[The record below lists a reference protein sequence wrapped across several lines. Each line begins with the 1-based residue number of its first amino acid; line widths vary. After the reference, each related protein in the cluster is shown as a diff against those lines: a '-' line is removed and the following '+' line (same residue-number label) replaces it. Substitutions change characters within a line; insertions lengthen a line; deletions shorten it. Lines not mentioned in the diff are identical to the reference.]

1 MSRRRAAAVLLALLG
16 ALALAPPASAEDIS
30 RAELEP
36 LLRSAAEG
44 DPAAQARLDAVT
56 SIDGRPADLERALSS
71 DPDFKA
77 ARAAELERALESA
90 GSEGSDLSQR
100 AGELAGEGQPPP
112 PPPPAED
119 GGSSF
124 SGIGISTPVAIGL
137 ALAVLLIAAV
147 LAQRAGSRRLPPTPE
162 EGSDRG
168 SGEAGE
174 AGDSAGSLERQADR
188 AARDGDHAT
197 AVRLLFRAGLQRLA
211 GAQAIELRPS
221 LTAGQVARALPSGRL
236 RGLVSTFERV
246 AYGNVS
252 ATEEDS
258 STARREWPLAVREA
272 SGR

>member
-1 MSRRRAAAVLLALLG
+1 VSRRRAAAVLLALLG

-44 DPAAQARLDAVT
+44 DPAAQAKLDGIT
-56 SIDGRPADLERALSS
+56 SIDGRPADLGRALSS
-71 DPDFKA
+71 DSDVKA

-100 AGELAGEGQPPP
+100 AGQPPP
-112 PPPPAED
+112 PPPPAEG

-197 AVRLLFRAGLQRLA
+197 AVRLRFRAGLQRLA

-221 LTAGQVARALPSGRL
+221 LTAGQVARALPSRRL
-236 RGLVSTFERV
+236 RGLISTFERV